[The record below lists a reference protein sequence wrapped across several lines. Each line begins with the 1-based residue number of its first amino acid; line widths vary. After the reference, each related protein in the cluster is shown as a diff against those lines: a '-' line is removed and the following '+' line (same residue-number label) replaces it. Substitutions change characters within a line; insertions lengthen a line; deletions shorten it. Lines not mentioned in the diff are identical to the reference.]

1 MTDARLTAV
10 IVSYRKNRRNHRIIF
25 GEPQVEIR
33 RGWRR
38 KIAAFAPG
46 AVFAYER
53 WRGDRYGTQDWRLFI
68 CEATAAGA
76 VAKIP
81 GVSPGADILLVAKG
95 KTRVK
100 RVFTAM
106 DVMRGAFGPLEAIRP
121 WRWRRLHNDIETGGF
136 NPENL

>member
-10 IVSYRKNRRNHRIIF
+10 IVSSRKNRKNHRIVF
-25 GEPQVEIR
+25 GEPQMEVR

-46 AVFAYER
+46 AVFSYER
-53 WRGDRYGTQDWRLFI
+53 WRGDQYGTQDWLLFI
-68 CEATAAGA
+68 CEAAAAGA
-76 VAKIP
+76 IVKIP
-81 GVSPGADILLVAKG
+81 GVLPGADILLAAKG

-100 RVFTAM
+100 RVFAAM
-106 DVMRGAFGPLEAIRP
+106 DQMCGAFGPLEQIPP
-121 WRWRRLHNDIETGGF
+121 WRWRRLHNEIETGAF

>member
-1 MTDARLTAV
+1 MTDGKLTAV
-10 IVSYRKNRRNHRIIF
+10 IVSYRKNRKNHRIVF
-25 GEPQVEIR
+25 GEPQMEIR

-53 WRGDRYGTQDWRLFI
+53 WRGDRYGTQEWRLFI
-68 CEATAAGA
+68 CEAQAGGA
-76 VAKIP
+76 IAKIP
-81 GVSPGADILLVAKG
+81 GVLPGADVLVAAKG

-100 RVFTAM
+100 RAFAAM
-106 DVMRGAFGPLEAIRP
+106 DVIGRAFGPLETIPA

-136 NPENL
+136 DPENL